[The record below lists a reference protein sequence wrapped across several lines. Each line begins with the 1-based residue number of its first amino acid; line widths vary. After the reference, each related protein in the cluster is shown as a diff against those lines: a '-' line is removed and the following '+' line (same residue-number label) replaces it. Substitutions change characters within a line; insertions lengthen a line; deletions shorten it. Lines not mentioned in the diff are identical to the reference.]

1 MQIEYNKAQQ
11 KFTIKDGLKTQY
23 MMVKAMMGI
32 LLVNAII
39 IFVTAYK
46 TGFGSLD
53 YVWVLFGLIA
63 FYTLYNLIFKKSSQQ
78 ELPIK
83 DIDCLQIRN
92 IRSKSHFSLLLKNG
106 KVRNLGVF
114 SNDNEEQRMIQ
125 LFTKAGVKKK

>member
-1 MQIEYNKAQQ
+1 MQIEYNKPQQ

-23 MMVKAMMGI
+23 MMVKAMMVI

-78 ELPIK
+78 EIAIK

-92 IRSKSHFSLLLKNG
+92 IRGKSHFSLLLKNG
-106 KVRNLGVF
+106 KVRNLAVF
-114 SNDNEEQRMIQ
+114 SNDKEEQRMIQ
-125 LFTKAGVKKK
+125 LFNKAGVNKK